1 MMGKTG
7 KKSAWKLF
15 LIVIATVLLAIL
27 ALRLFPD
34 LSPKPL
40 RLIRTWKAH
49 KTPITSLAF
58 FPDGQRLLSAS
69 WDGTVRVWEVSN
81 GTKMD
86 EISFGRPIRFATL
99 SPDGQLLA
107 ISTYEP
113 TIQLWRLSDKTLL
126 RTLRGHRDWVHEV
139 VFSPNGK
146 FLISG
151 SKDGTVKVWQ
161 VWDGSLVRTLSGHSK
176 PVVTVALSPDGQFIA
191 SGSEDSTVRVWR
203 MADGKLVKVLQ
214 GHMKGK
220 AVNVVRFSP
229 DGKWLAFGDITI
241 TMYRFPEGRKEGIA
255 AHRWGIAALS
265 FTPDSRFLISA
276 SADGAVK
283 VWRVLGGV
291 KVGEWKSEKAVLQ
304 AWAEQADQTFFRLF
318 GFNICL
324 YRFFLNISP
333 DSLALSPDGRLLAAG
348 FVRGE
353 IRLWRIETKM

>member
-1 MMGKTG
+1 MKTG
-7 KKSAWKLF
+7 KNSAWKLF
-15 LIVIATVLLAIL
+15 SVIIATVLLAIL
-27 ALRLFPD
+27 SLRLFPD

-49 KTPITSLAF
+49 KTPIISLAF
-58 FPDGQRLLSAS
+58 FPDGQRLLSAR
-69 WDGTVRVWEVSN
+69 WDGTVRVWKVSD

-86 EISFGRPIRFATL
+86 ELSLGRPIRFATL

-107 ISTYEP
+107 ISTYDP
-113 TIQLWRLSDKTLL
+113 TIQLWQFSDKTLL

-139 VFSPNGK
+139 VFSPDGK

-191 SGSEDSTVRVWR
+191 SGSEDSTVKIWR

-214 GHMKGK
+214 GHMKGM

-229 DGKWLAFGDITI
+229 DGKWLAFGDIAITI
-241 TMYRFPEGRKEGIA
+241 YRFPEGRKERIA
-255 AHRWGIAALS
+255 AHRWGITALS

-276 SADGAVK
+276 SADGTVK
-283 VWRVLGGV
+283 VWRVLDGT
-291 KVGEWKSEKAVLQ
+291 KVGEWRSEKAVLR

-353 IRLWRIETKM
+353 IRLWRIRVD

>member
-1 MMGKTG
+1 MAKAGRQPVR
-7 KKSAWKLF
+7 KLW
-15 LIVIATVLLAIL
+15 LIGIATTLLATSL
-27 ALRLFPD
+27 LWLFSS
-34 LSPKPL
+34 LSLKPL

-49 KTPITSLAF
+49 KSLVTSLTF
-58 FPDGQRLLSAS
+58 LPDGQRLLSAS
-69 WDGTVRVWEVSN
+69 WDGTVRVWEVN
-81 GTKMD
+81 DGTKMD

-107 ISTYEP
+107 ISTYDP

-126 RTLRGHRDWVHEV
+126 RTLTGHKDWVHEV
-139 VFSPNGK
+139 FFSPDGK

-229 DGKWLAFGDITI
+229 DGKWLAFGDIGITI
-241 TMYRFPEGRKEGIA
+241 YRFPEGRKERIA
-255 AHRWGIAALS
+255 AHRCGIAALS
-265 FTPDSRFLISA
+265 FTPDNRFLISA
-276 SADGAVK
+276 SSDGMVK
-283 VWRVLGGV
+283 VWQVLDGV
-291 KVGEWKSEKAVLQ
+291 KVGEWKSEKAVLR
-304 AWAEQADQTFFRLF
+304 AWAEQADQTLFRLF
-318 GFNICL
+318 GFNIRL
-324 YRFFLNISP
+324 HRFFLNIYPS
-333 DSLALSPDGRLLAAG
+333 SFALSPDGRLLAAG

-353 IRLWRIETKM
+353 IRLWQIETE

>member
-1 MMGKTG
+1 
-7 KKSAWKLF
+7 
-15 LIVIATVLLAIL
+15 
-27 ALRLFPD
+27 
-34 LSPKPL
+34 
-40 RLIRTWKAH
+40 
-49 KTPITSLAF
+49 
-58 FPDGQRLLSAS
+58 
-69 WDGTVRVWEVSN
+69 
-81 GTKMD
+81 
-86 EISFGRPIRFATL
+86 
-99 SPDGQLLA
+99 
-107 ISTYEP
+107 
-113 TIQLWRLSDKTLL
+113 
-126 RTLRGHRDWVHEV
+126 
-139 VFSPNGK
+139 
-146 FLISG
+146 
-151 SKDGTVKVWQ
+151 VKVWQ

-241 TMYRFPEGRKEGIA
+241 TMYRFPKGRKEGIA

-276 SADGAVK
+276 SADGTVK
-283 VWRVLGGV
+283 VWRVLDGV
-291 KVGEWKSEKAVLQ
+291 KVGEWKSEKAVLR

>member
-1 MMGKTG
+1 
-7 KKSAWKLF
+7 
-15 LIVIATVLLAIL
+15 
-27 ALRLFPD
+27 
-34 LSPKPL
+34 
-40 RLIRTWKAH
+40 
-49 KTPITSLAF
+49 
-58 FPDGQRLLSAS
+58 
-69 WDGTVRVWEVSN
+69 
-81 GTKMD
+81 MD

-107 ISTYEP
+107 ISTYDP

-126 RTLRGHRDWVHEV
+126 RTLTGHKDWVHEV
-139 VFSPNGK
+139 FFSPDGK

-176 PVVTVALSPDGQFIA
+176 PVVTVALSLDGQFIA
-191 SGSEDSTVRVWR
+191 SRSEDSTVRVWR
-203 MADGKLVKVLQ
+203 MANGKLVKVLQ

-229 DGKWLAFGDITI
+229 DGKWLAFGDITF

-291 KVGEWKSEKAVLQ
+291 KVGEWKSEKAVLR

-324 YRFFLNISP
+324 YRFFLSP

>member
-1 MMGKTG
+1 
-7 KKSAWKLF
+7 
-15 LIVIATVLLAIL
+15 
-27 ALRLFPD
+27 
-34 LSPKPL
+34 
-40 RLIRTWKAH
+40 
-49 KTPITSLAF
+49 
-58 FPDGQRLLSAS
+58 
-69 WDGTVRVWEVSN
+69 
-81 GTKMD
+81 MD

-107 ISTYEP
+107 ISTYDP

-126 RTLRGHRDWVHEV
+126 RTLRGHKDWVHEV
-139 VFSPNGK
+139 VFSPDGK

-255 AHRWGIAALS
+255 AHCWGIAALS

-276 SADGAVK
+276 SADGTVK
-283 VWRVLGGV
+283 VWRVLDGV
-291 KVGEWKSEKAVLQ
+291 KVGEWKSKKAVLR

-348 FVRGE
+348 FVRGG

>member
-1 MMGKTG
+1 MAKAGRQPVR
-7 KKSAWKLF
+7 KLW
-15 LIVIATVLLAIL
+15 LIGIATTLLATSL
-27 ALRLFPD
+27 LWLFSS
-34 LSPKPL
+34 LSLKPL

-49 KTPITSLAF
+49 KSLVTSLTF
-58 FPDGQRLLSAS
+58 LPDGQRLLSAS
-69 WDGTVRVWEVSN
+69 WDGTVRVWEVN
-81 GTKMD
+81 DGTKMD

-107 ISTYEP
+107 ISTYDP

-126 RTLRGHRDWVHEV
+126 RTLTGHKDWVHEV
-139 VFSPNGK
+139 FFSPDGK

-214 GHMKGK
+214 GQTKGM

-229 DGKWLAFGDITI
+229 DGKWLAFGDIGITI
-241 TMYRFPEGRKEGIA
+241 YRFPEGRKERIA
-255 AHRWGIAALS
+255 AHRCGIAALS
-265 FTPDSRFLISA
+265 FTPDNRFLISA
-276 SADGAVK
+276 SSDGMVK
-283 VWRVLGGV
+283 VWQVLDGV
-291 KVGEWKSEKAVLQ
+291 KVGEWKSEKAVLR
-304 AWAEQADQTFFRLF
+304 AWAEQADQTLFRLF
-318 GFNICL
+318 GFNIRL
-324 YRFFLNISP
+324 HRFFLNIYPS
-333 DSLALSPDGRLLAAG
+333 SFALSPDGRLLAAG

-353 IRLWRIETKM
+353 IRLWQIETE

>member
-1 MMGKTG
+1 MKTG

-15 LIVIATVLLAIL
+15 SVIIATVLLAIL
-27 ALRLFPD
+27 SLRLFPD

-49 KTPITSLAF
+49 KTPIISLAF
-58 FPDGQRLLSAS
+58 FPDGQRLLSAR
-69 WDGTVRVWEVSN
+69 WDGTVRVWKVSD

-86 EISFGRPIRFATL
+86 ELSLGRPIRFATL

-107 ISTYEP
+107 ISTYDP
-113 TIQLWRLSDKTLL
+113 TIQLWQFSDKTLL

-139 VFSPNGK
+139 VFSPDGK

-191 SGSEDSTVRVWR
+191 SGSEDSTVKIWR

-214 GHMKGK
+214 GHMKGM

-229 DGKWLAFGDITI
+229 DGKWLAFGDIAITI
-241 TMYRFPEGRKEGIA
+241 CRFPEGRKERIA
-255 AHRWGIAALS
+255 AHRWGITALS

-276 SADGAVK
+276 SADGTVK
-283 VWRVLGGV
+283 VWRVLDGT
-291 KVGEWKSEKAVLQ
+291 KVGEWRSEKAVLR

-348 FVRGE
+348 FARGE
-353 IRLWRIETKM
+353 IRLWRIRAD

>member
-49 KTPITSLAF
+49 KSPITSLAF
-58 FPDGQRLLSAS
+58 LPDGQRLLSAS
-69 WDGTVRVWEVSN
+69 WDGTVRVWEVSD

-107 ISTYEP
+107 ISTYDP
-113 TIQLWRLSDKTLL
+113 TIQLWQFSDKTLL
-126 RTLRGHRDWVHEV
+126 RTLRGHKDWVHEV
-139 VFSPNGK
+139 VFSPDGK

-191 SGSEDSTVRVWR
+191 SGSEDSTVRIWR

-214 GHMKGK
+214 GRVKGM

-229 DGKWLAFGDITI
+229 DRNKLKFQFQLYLKI
-241 TMYRFPEGRKEGIA
+241 
-255 AHRWGIAALS
+255 
-265 FTPDSRFLISA
+265 ISM
-276 SADGAVK
+276 
-283 VWRVLGGV
+283 VL
-291 KVGEWKSEKAVLQ
+291 
-304 AWAEQADQTFFRLF
+304 
-318 GFNICL
+318 
-324 YRFFLNISP
+324 
-333 DSLALSPDGRLLAAG
+333 
-348 FVRGE
+348 
-353 IRLWRIETKM
+353 